1 MTTIAKQDARAGA
14 AALPRVLTPETVDER
29 NRGRIGGK
37 AENLWVLT
45 REGFPVPSWFVV
57 TTECWREAIGDG
69 PAGTAIRKAI
79 AEADLRGKDAKKAAQ
94 RVSEVARAQVEKAEI
109 PPAARKEILDE
120 YRRRFVRRDGAKE
133 HVELVAV
140 RSSAIGE
147 DAAGASF
154 AGQHDTFLFVRG
166 EESLLRAIKRCW
178 ASAFTDRALAYRTE
192 KGIDPTHSQVAVVVQ
207 RMVFGDV
214 SGVMFTANPENGRR
228 DELLINSVFGIGEGI
243 VSGAYDADSYTVRKG
258 LYWVK
263 TELAKKP
270 RKMVFHEDRGEG
282 TIEVAVHPDEEA
294 VSSLTPEQV
303 LAVAQLGERCE
314 RHYGRPQDME
324 FAIAKGEVF
333 LLQSRPITALP
344 DDTAE
349 LTDEGFLPPAGVAD
363 AIRRLASG
371 RDTIWDNSNIV
382 ESYAGVTTPMTFSFA
397 SQAYYYVYLQF
408 CEVIGVPTEEIRRN
422 EQVLRNML
430 GLVKGRVY
438 YNLRNWYRLI
448 AFLPGYEYNRDFM
461 AGMMGL
467 KETADTGDRKDSGK
481 FEKYAVQ
488 LPKML
493 FRGSKLGL
501 NFYQIDAWVSEFFD
515 TFNRVY
521 AGWRDKSFDG
531 MSIDELVQAY
541 RRLEVDLLW
550 SWKAPIINDFAA
562 MIYYGVLRRLI
573 ARWVEP
579 DPKSSLQNDLLCGE
593 GGIESTEPSKRMMH
607 AALEA
612 KKHAPLAR
620 LLAETPDDRC
630 MAAIEAAAKDDP
642 AIAKFLEGIRDHM
655 RRFGDRCMG
664 ELKLETTTLADEPRV
679 YFTFVKNYM
688 RQPALD
694 PAGMEKREKEIR
706 AQAEKVVNERL
717 RWKPVKAATMWHV
730 IENTRKAVKNR
741 ENMRFSRTRIFG
753 IVRRIVRAA
762 GKQLAA
768 AGLLDDPNDAFYL
781 EIQELLSLSEGR
793 LTCWDLRALTALR
806 KAQFE
811 RWRREPVDERFVT
824 RGVYIAGQSY
834 RNPTVVKE
842 SDPDLLRGMGACP
855 GRIKN
860 KVRVIHS
867 PDEDMHLDK
876 QILVCEKTDPGWVP
890 LFPSACALLVERG
903 SMLSHSAIVA
913 REMGIPCVVGV
924 RDLLKR
930 VKDGDVVEMDGGA
943 GTIRL
948 NVDPAGAGPEKLA

>member
-1 MTTIAKQDARAGA
+1 VTTTVKPTIAPASAT
-14 AALPRVLTPETVDER
+14 LPRVLTPETVDER
-29 NRGRIGGK
+29 NRDRIGGK

-45 REGFPVPSWFVV
+45 RAGFPVPTWFVV
-57 TTECWREAIGDG
+57 TTEAYREAVGDG
-69 PAGTAIRKAI
+69 PAGAAIRKAI
-79 AEADLRGKDAKKAAQ
+79 QEADLRGKDAVKAAQ
-94 RVSEVARAQVEKAEI
+94 RISELARAAVEKAEV
-109 PPAARKEILDE
+109 PAAARKEIVDE
-120 YRRRFVRRDGAKE
+120 YRRRFARKE
-133 HVELVAV
+133 GGYELVAV
-140 RSSAIGE
+140 RSSALGE

-192 KGIDPTHSQVAVVVQ
+192 KGIDPTQSQVAVVVQ
-207 RMVFGDV
+207 RMVFGDA
-214 SGVMFTANPENGRR
+214 SGVMFTVNPENGRR
-228 DELLINSVFGIGEGI
+228 DEILINSVFGIGEGI
-243 VSGAYDADSYTVRKG
+243 VSGAYDADSFVVRKG
-258 LYWVK
+258 TFWMK
-263 TELAKKP
+263 TQLAKKP
-270 RKMVFHEDRGEG
+270 KKIVFHEDKGEG
-282 TIEVAVHPDEEA
+282 TVEVAVHAGDEERP
-294 VSSLTPEQV
+294 SLTREEV
-303 LAVAQLGERCE
+303 EKIAEMGERCE

-324 FAIAKGEVF
+324 FALAKGEIF
-333 LLQSRPITALP
+333 LLQARPITALP

-349 LTDEGFLPPAGVAD
+349 LTDEGFTPPAAMAD

-408 CEVIGVPTEEIRRN
+408 CEVIGVPTEEIRRS
-422 EQVLRNML
+422 EQVLRNMI

-461 AGMMGL
+461 ATMMGL
-467 KETADTGDRKDSGK
+467 KETADTGDRKEFGR
-481 FEKYAVQ
+481 FEKYAVE

-501 NFYQIDAWVSEFFD
+501 NFYQIDAWVAEFFE
-515 TFNRVY
+515 TFNRTY
-521 AGWRDKSFDG
+521 KRWRDKDFDT
-531 MSIDELVQAY
+531 MSIDQLVEAY
-541 RRLEVDLLW
+541 RSLEADLLW
-550 SWKAPIINDFAA
+550 AWKAPIINDFAA

-579 DPKSSLQNDLLCGE
+579 DPKSCLENDLLCGE
-593 GGIESTEPSKRMMH
+593 GGIESTEPSRRMMLAAMEARRS
-607 AALEA
+607 AALS
-612 KKHAPLAR
+612 K
-620 LLAETPDDRC
+620 LLAETADERC
-630 MAAIEAAAKDDP
+630 MEAVARGAANDP
-642 AIAKFLEGIRDHM
+642 DVKKFHEYVLEHLKL
-655 RRFGDRCMG
+655 FGDRCMG
-664 ELKLETTTLADEPRV
+664 ELKLETATLADEPRIL
-679 YFTFVKNYM
+679 FSFIKNYM
-688 RQPALD
+688 KQPDLD
-694 PAGMEKREKEIR
+694 PIAMEKREKEIR
-706 AQAEKVVNERL
+706 AKAEATVKARL
-717 RWKPVKAATMWHV
+717 KWKPVRAATLRHV

-753 IVRRIVRAA
+753 IVRRIVRAV

-768 AGLLDDPNDAFYL
+768 AKLLDDPNDAFYL
-781 EIQELLSLSEGR
+781 EIQEMLSLSEGR

-811 RWRREPVDERFVT
+811 RWRREPVDERFTT
-824 RGVYIAGQSY
+824 RGVYIAGQTY
-834 RNPTVVKE
+834 RNETAAPADA
-842 SDPDLLRGMGACP
+842 DPNLLRGMGACP

-860 KVRVIHS
+860 KVRVILS
-867 PDEDMHLDK
+867 PEGDLNLDK
-876 QILVCEKTDPGWVP
+876 EILVCEKTDPGWVP

-924 RDLLKR
+924 RDLLKK

-948 NVDPAGAGPEKLA
+948 DVDPEGAGPQKIA